1 MVDVSRALALG
12 PSPRTRKTA
21 SEIRGARFSSC
32 GVYRYELW
40 RSWNTKPPIVFLM
53 LNPSTADA
61 ERNDPTVERCER
73 RARALRAGGVIVVNI
88 FALRSTDPKA
98 LYRAPDPVG
107 PENDESIV
115 RSCATLQPR
124 AVICAW
130 GRHGNLHG
138 RGAAV
143 LALLRTHGVIPMCL
157 GLNGDGT
164 PKHPLYLRY
173 SAKPIKVPR
182 R

>member
-1 MVDVSRALALG
+1 MA
-12 PSPRTRKTA
+12 T
-21 SEIRGARFSSC
+21 EMRGARFSPC
-32 GVYRYELW
+32 GTYRYHLW
-40 RSWNTKPPIVFLM
+40 RSWSAKPPVVFLM

-73 RARALRAGGVIVVNI
+73 RARAMGAGGLIVVNI

-98 LYRAPDPVG
+98 LYRAVDPVG
-107 PENDESIV
+107 PDNDQSIV
-115 RSCATLQPR
+115 DGCTMERPR

-130 GRHGNLHG
+130 GRHGSLNG

-143 LALLRTHGVIPMCL
+143 LALLRTHGVAPMCL
-157 GLNGDGT
+157 GLNADGT

-173 SAKPIKVPR
+173 SAKPFKVPR